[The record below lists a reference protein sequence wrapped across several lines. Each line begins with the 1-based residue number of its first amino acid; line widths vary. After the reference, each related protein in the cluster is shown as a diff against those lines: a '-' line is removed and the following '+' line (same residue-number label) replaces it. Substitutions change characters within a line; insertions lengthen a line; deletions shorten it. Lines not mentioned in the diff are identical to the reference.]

1 MLASYLNGENIV
13 LESMKNPLIKKYMQ
27 DTLYKEVIP
36 TLTLPEKDLMDFATA
51 VTDRFENP
59 FIRHQLLSISLN
71 SVSKW
76 RTRCMPSLLGYVE
89 RYNKLPQH
97 LTFSLAA
104 LMAFYSSNKL
114 EGDVLVGDRNGESYS
129 IKDDMEVLEF
139 FKENSVKDTKEFV
152 HNFLSNIHFFGQD
165 LTEVKDLEAEVV
177 KYLDDIRKY
186 GMHDTLVN
194 YFGCL

>member
-1 MLASYLNGENIV
+1 
-13 LESMKNPLIKKYMQ
+13 
-27 DTLYKEVIP
+27 
-36 TLTLPEKDLMDFATA
+36 
-51 VTDRFENP
+51 
-59 FIRHQLLSISLN
+59 
-71 SVSKW
+71 
-76 RTRCMPSLLGYVE
+76 
-89 RYNKLPQH
+89 
-97 LTFSLAA
+97 
-104 LMAFYSSNKL
+104 MAFYSSNKL

-194 YFGCL
+194 YFG